1 MSRHSLYSHGEIRHC
16 DPDCPASDAG
26 RGEDMGA
33 DRGKDSDP
41 AARARKPYAAPLF
54 FGRASALALIGMA
67 AAMITRRRAGWPV
80 RRVSMCSRIT
90 RQSPAYAPCDAFAD
104 VSAAAP
110 AIASADTARRIR
122 FITASFFSRKEC
134 QRPSARSSSGYYR
147 NFKVPGTLRKQTR
160 LFAVCL
166 SNGSKRISKNLRS
179 EPRASSR
186 RGESSRGRCSNIL
199 RISRR
204 AELLLQTCLPER
216 CARRHVDVVDAASA
230 SAHFEHC

>member
-1 MSRHSLYSHGEIRHC
+1 MGTGV
-16 DPDCPASDAG
+16 DA
-26 RGEDMGA
+26 DL
-33 DRGKDSDP
+33 GKGTGS
-41 AARARKPYAAPLF
+41 AARARELYAATLF
-54 FGRASALALIGMA
+54 RRASALPLIGMA
-67 AAMITRRRAGWPV
+67 AFTDIGMITRRRAGWPV

-134 QRPSARSSSGYYR
+134 QRPSARSSSGSR
-147 NFKVPGTLRKQTR
+147 NFAETDAIVRR
-160 LFAVCL
+160 LSVQR
-166 SNGSKRISKNLRS
+166 SQRISKNLRS

>member
-1 MSRHSLYSHGEIRHC
+1 MGT
-16 DPDCPASDAG
+16 G
-26 RGEDMGA
+26 VGA
-33 DRGKDSDP
+33 DRGTGS
-41 AARARKPYAAPLF
+41 AARAREPFAATLF
-54 FGRASALALIGMA
+54 RRASALALIGMA
-67 AAMITRRRAGWPV
+67 AFTVIGMITRRRAGWPV